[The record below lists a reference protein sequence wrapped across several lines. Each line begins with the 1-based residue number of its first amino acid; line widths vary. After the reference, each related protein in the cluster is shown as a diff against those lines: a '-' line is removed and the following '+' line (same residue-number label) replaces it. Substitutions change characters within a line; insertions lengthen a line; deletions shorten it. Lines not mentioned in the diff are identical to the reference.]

1 MRLQLT
7 LNPEKLE
14 LLDRLREGTY
24 QTRSGFLVLLMAQEE
39 QRRLAPDMESP
50 THSKRPPGRPRKDGT
65 PAGSS
70 KDEDF
75 PDEHA
80 PRTLILP
87 EELRPY
93 VLQKDRAK
101 LVNEYDITMLEA
113 KKEAHEA
120 TS

>member
-1 MRLQLT
+1 MKILITLSTDQNEALEVLMNEDLQT
-7 LNPEKLE
+7 N
-14 LLDRLREGTY
+14 
-24 QTRSGFLVLLMAQEE
+24 RSAYFAYLIAQETK
-39 QRRLAPDMESP
+39 RRREDANPATM
-50 THSKRPPGRPRKDGT
+50 KRPQGRPRKDGT
-65 PAGSS
+65 PAGSTPG
-70 KDEDF
+70 EDF
-75 PDEHA
+75 PDENA